1 MTTAMAAPTPDHGGL
16 SHGFALDQVGWAHR
30 DLFERAIGDL
40 MARGLIGPERREV
53 TATFFG
59 LLRQA
64 DRGSWDH
71 VLRRFLGA
79 LTPRNEWLLEVP
91 ALFAD
96 VVGLGRDLA
105 ARRPHRGGRFFAILA
120 EKGLGETPAQVRLAL
135 DQARRLCGLDD
146 DLALAFL
153 EGSAELSRRLQPGAI
168 EAFVDAGVAAYGR
181 QPQSGRAF
189 LEGRLE
195 SAAAL
200 LAALSRECRL
210 QDRRSALAALLQAL
224 AGSRLELAPRTAL
237 GGLLLEGRGTG
248 SVCLDGV
255 LYLPESVCRSE
266 HRHENRAWYTLAVV
280 CAAAAWRLGAF
291 CRLGD
296 PRRGPRLGDLA
307 GPGNL
312 RLNALILAEGSRLLA
327 GVRRLWPGARGLLRA
342 GLAGEWQSPAG
353 AARPEVLWQALA
365 EDDPGGR
372 PDGLRRLLAAT
383 ADAATVFETAAR
395 LEDGLIEAL
404 RRDCPDLADAVLPAV
419 SFIPDDLALAEPAP
433 RPDARRSVITA
444 APPRPDAVGAGS
456 TAPVEAGQPEAL
468 PAEAAEDDDAA
479 PPTAFVYDEWSQDDQ
494 DYRRGHCLVFES
506 IPEPLET
513 APAPPPELAVEAR
526 RVRAAFERLRPEA
539 LRRERFLCDGDAI
552 DHDRLLR
559 ALVERRIDPSPRFDI
574 YEKPRV
580 NRRDLAVALLLDLSG
595 STGEATAAGPRRL
608 DLERQAAAVLAEG
621 LDALGDRLLMG
632 GFRSR
637 GPRDCAFVVFKGF
650 DEPWSTLTW
659 QRLQAVQPGDSTRI
673 GPALRH
679 AGWRLGQTAC
689 RQRLI
694 LMITDGKPMDVGYE
708 PATHQAH
715 HDVRKACEE
724 NARLGIRTFAISTE
738 ANSAADL
745 EIMVST
751 PRFVILPELRDLP
764 RLLPRLYG
772 RLTL

>member
-1 MTTAMAAPTPDHGGL
+1 MAAPTPDHAGP

-79 LTPRNEWLLEVP
+79 LTPRNEWLLEIP
-91 ALFAD
+91 ALFAE

-120 EKGLGETPAQVRLAL
+120 ERGLGETPAEVRLAL
-135 DQARRLCGLDD
+135 DQARRLRDLDD

-153 EGSAELSRRLQPGAI
+153 EGSADLSRRLQPGAI
-168 EAFVDAGVAAYGR
+168 EAFVDAGMAAFKR
-181 QPQSGRAF
+181 QPQAGRAF

-200 LAALSRECRL
+200 IAALSRECRL
-210 QDRRSALAALLQAL
+210 QDRRGALAALLQAL
-224 AGSRLELAPRTAL
+224 AGSRLELAPLTAL
-237 GGLLLEGRGTG
+237 GGVLLEDRGTG

-291 CRLGD
+291 CRLGE
-296 PRRGPRLGDLA
+296 PRRGPRLCDLA
-307 GPGNL
+307 GPGTL
-312 RLNALILAEGSRLLA
+312 RLNALILAEASRLIT
-327 GVRRLWPGARGLLRA
+327 GVRRLWPGARGMLRA
-342 GLAGEWQSPAG
+342 GLAGERQTTGG
-353 AARPEVLWQALA
+353 AARLGVLWQALA
-365 EDDPGGR
+365 DDPGGR
-372 PDGLRRLLAAT
+372 PDGLRRLLTAT

-395 LEDGLIEAL
+395 LDDGLIEAF
-404 RRDCPDLADAVLPAV
+404 RRDCPALADEVLPAV
-419 SFIPDDLALAEPAP
+419 SFLPDDLAIAP
-433 RPDARRSVITA
+433 ETGARPDARRSVMTA
-444 APPRPDAVGAGS
+444 APTRPDAVGTGT
-456 TAPVEAGQPEAL
+456 TAPVEAGRPDDL
-468 PAEAAEDDDAA
+468 LKEAAEADDATT
-479 PPTAFVYDEWSQDDQ
+479 PPTAFVYDEWSQEDQ

-506 IPEPLET
+506 ISEPLE
-513 APAPPPELAVEAR
+513 AASAPPPELAVEAR

-539 LRRERFLCDGDAI
+539 LHRERFLCDGDAI

-559 ALVERRIDPSPRFDI
+559 ALVERRVDPSPRFDI

-580 NRRDLAVALLLDLSG
+580 NRRDLAVVLLLDLSG
-595 STGEATAAGPRRL
+595 STGETTAAGPRRL

-621 LDALGDRLLMG
+621 LDALGDRLIMA

-637 GPRDCAFVVFKGF
+637 GPRDCAFVVFKEI
-650 DEPWSTLTW
+650 DEPWSPLVW
-659 QRLQAVQPGDSTRI
+659 KRLQAVQPGDSTRI

-679 AGWRLGQTAC
+679 AGWRLGHVAC

-694 LMITDGKPMDVGYE
+694 LLITDGKPMDVGYE

-751 PRFVILPELRDLP
+751 QRFVILPDLRDLP
-764 RLLPRLYG
+764 RLLPKLYG